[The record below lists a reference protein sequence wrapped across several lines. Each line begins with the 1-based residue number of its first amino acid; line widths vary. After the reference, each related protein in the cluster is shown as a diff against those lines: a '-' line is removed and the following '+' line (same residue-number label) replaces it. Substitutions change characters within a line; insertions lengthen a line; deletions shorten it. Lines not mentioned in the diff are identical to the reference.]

1 MKIMFVSDIH
11 GFSDK
16 LDLVKDI
23 YDEEDPDLIKEDSS
37 LEEKENTRGDK
48 KKSEKRKNKK
58 DTSDLD
64 VEESGLGFMNYYY
77 FEAFNKIIFCTHG
90 HRYNKYYLPEVD
102 FDIFING
109 HTHVGLIEKEGN
121 KYYLNPGS
129 ISLPRNGSRNSY
141 MILDDSG
148 IYLKDLVTS
157 KAAPLITSFSKASI
171 ISSSL
176 TALPLPTLIN
186 TASLFILLKK
196 FLSKILS
203 VSEFEGKVA

>member
-23 YDEEDPDLIKEDSS
+23 YDEEKPNKIFFLGDLFYGSDSS
-37 LEEKENTRGDK
+37 NLVEKY
-48 KKSEKRKNKK
+48 KRFNNAFFMQGNC
-58 DTSDLD
+58 DSDLD

-102 FDIFING
+102 FDILING

-148 IYLKDLVTS
+148 IYLKDLEQNVIE
-157 KAAPLITSFSKASI
+157 KL
-171 ISSSL
+171 
-176 TALPLPTLIN
+176 N
-186 TASLFILLKK
+186 W
-196 FLSKILS
+196 
-203 VSEFEGKVA
+203 